1 MRIKTSC
8 DILLICSCVLFLSSC
23 NNPDKKAGNKDVQST
38 DIQQKESQSASD
50 ENRNMYETA
59 LKADSLNTDI
69 RLKLAAEYYMNKDL
83 QKAQFHY
90 LKIIGF
96 DKNNMAALFNLGN
109 ISYDLEQYS
118 QAIIYY
124 EAFLEKDKNNS
135 DVRCDMATC
144 YLNLEK
150 PQKAISIL
158 QENIRLNAN
167 HLQSHYNL
175 SVILKQVGKTEE
187 AEKELKIFNTL
198 SASQNTLN
206 Q

>member
-1 MRIKTSC
+1 MKIKTNWVL
-8 DILLICSCVLFLSSC
+8 LLICSCSVLLFSC
-23 NNPDKKAGNKDVQST
+23 NNPDNTSSNSKVQST
-38 DIQQKESQSASD
+38 DILENKEQSGSEA
-50 ENRNMYETA
+50 NCQMYETA
-59 LKADSLNTDI
+59 LMTDSLNTDI

-90 LKIIGF
+90 LKIIGY

-109 ISYDLEQYS
+109 ISYDLQQYS
-118 QAIIYY
+118 QAIKYY
-124 EAFLEKDKNNS
+124 EAFLEKDSNNS
-135 DVRCDMATC
+135 NVRCDLATC
-144 YLNLEK
+144 YLNIDN

-175 SVILKQVGKTEE
+175 SVVLKQVGKTEE
-187 AEKELKIFNTL
+187 AEKELKIYNAL
-198 SASQNTLN
+198 SANQNTVN